1 MKVFE
6 ADRILDYASLFISSG
21 SKPTFSSS
29 KKPEDDEEKDPFDD
43 MMEEAEQT
51 KSDEAPSGGLLPESV
66 QKTQSKPDCPLQ

>member
-43 MMEEAEQT
+43 MMEEAE
-51 KSDEAPSGGLLPESV
+51 
-66 QKTQSKPDCPLQ
+66 